1 MRIQRVIPPAA
12 VPIPARCLLEGFL
25 ALFHGKRVLEKR
37 EGELRQYF
45 GVKHVF
51 LLSSGKAA
59 LTVILRALKQHCP
72 DRDEV
77 LIPAYT
83 CFSVPSA
90 IVKAGLKVA
99 LCDIDPATFDFDD
112 RLLEGSINDRT
123 LCVVPDHLFGIPA
136 NMDRIIALC
145 RTKGVLIVEDASQ
158 AMGGRY
164 RDQWL
169 GTLGD
174 VGFFSL
180 GRGKNLTCGSG
191 GIIIT
196 NSDSIAAKIREEYE
210 RLEYPSLIE
219 IFREFLKVMLLMLFM
234 RPSLYWFP
242 AGLPFL
248 RLGETIFYRDFPIK
262 RLSGM
267 QASLLKDW
275 QPRLERANEWRR
287 QISTELKK
295 TFHINLLRECIPYLR
310 FPVLVESHAIRDTL
324 FFKKKPLGLS
334 CMYPVPV
341 NEIKEIGYMF
351 VGKLY
356 PCAKDV
362 SERILT
368 IPTHQFVSIK
378 DRRMLHQAFSVNWK
392 AVLGSEIVV
401 LK

>member
-1 MRIQRVIPPAA
+1 MKIRRMLPPAA
-12 VPIPARCLLEGFL
+12 APIPARCLFHGFL
-25 ALFHGKRVLEKR
+25 GLFAGERALEQR
-37 EGELRQYF
+37 EAELRQYF

-59 LTVILRALKQHCP
+59 LTVILRALKRLCP

-112 RLLEGSINDRT
+112 RLLEGAINDRT

-136 NMDRIIALC
+136 NMDRITALC

-158 AMGGRY
+158 AMGERY
-164 RDQWL
+164 HNQWL

-196 NSDSIAAKIREEYE
+196 NSDSIAEKVGEEYE

-219 IFREFLKVMLLMLFM
+219 TFREFLKVVLLMLFI

-262 RLSGM
+262 RLSAM
-267 QASLLKDW
+267 QADLLKGW
-275 QPRLERANEWRR
+275 QQRLQRANDWRR
-287 QISTELKK
+287 QLSADFKEAL
-295 TFHINLLRECIPYLR
+295 HIGVLTDPIPYLR
-310 FPVLVESHAIRDTL
+310 LPFLVESREARDAL
-324 FFKKKPLGLS
+324 FCKAKTLGLS
-334 CMYPVPV
+334 CMYPSPV
-341 NEIKEIGYMF
+341 NEIYEIQHMF
-351 VGKLY
+351 LGQFY
-356 PCAKDV
+356 PCSKNIA
-362 SERILT
+362 ERILT
-368 IPTHQFVSIK
+368 IPTHRFVSLK
-378 DRRMLHQAFSVNWK
+378 DKKELIQAVHLVSK
-392 AVLGSEIVV
+392 P
-401 LK
+401 